1 MKCILP
7 NKRIKEAQVNL
18 FASLEAKIAGGR
30 YTGYMN
36 DRKAFW
42 LCRIEKIIEFLVTVR
57 TLLEIVLCI

>member
-18 FASLEAKIAGGR
+18 FASLEAKIDSGR
-30 YTGYMN
+30 YTGYTN

-42 LCRIEKIIEFLVTVR
+42 LCRIEKIIAKK
-57 TLLEIVLCI
+57 